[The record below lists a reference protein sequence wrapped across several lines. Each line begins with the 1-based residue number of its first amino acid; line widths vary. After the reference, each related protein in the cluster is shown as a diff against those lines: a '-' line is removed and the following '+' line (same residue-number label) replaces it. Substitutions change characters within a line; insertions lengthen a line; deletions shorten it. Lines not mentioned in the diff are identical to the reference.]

1 MVHKAA
7 ASDGSQWPLD
17 DWPAGTYW
25 IRALEEKTG
34 RALSVLLLIKR

>member
-1 MVHKAA
+1 
-7 ASDGSQWPLD
+7 LD